1 MRTRIRYFRE
11 SVRLVWESAPSWTL
25 ANIIISVLRSFL
37 PLILIWLLK
46 ELIDIITK
54 VASSGQVRVPA
65 DVLWLIIAVVI
76 FWFLDEAASGL
87 DTYIR
92 KKQSMKLEDYMY
104 GLLHSKSIKLD
115 LINFERSEYYDALSR
130 ASREAP
136 WRPNSILNH
145 VVSMIRGLLSLLLM
159 AGVLAFLN
167 WWLAALLL
175 AVNIPGIWLRLH
187 YTGIL
192 YSFRLRQTPEAR
204 KAAYFNWLL
213 TGERPSREIRLFGL
227 GDYFISLFRK
237 SYLKTREEELEIL
250 KKRTLIELISD
261 VVKAAAVLLTL
272 VIIAGKTVSGGITLG
287 QMAMFVLAFRQG
299 MIYIKDFLG
308 SLAGLYE
315 DSLFVGD
322 VFEFL
327 SLEEN
332 VKAFPPEAELEDFRH
347 NIVVDNLCFT
357 YPGNKIRTINN
368 VSFEIKKGE
377 IIALVGPNG
386 AGKSTLARLLCRLYD
401 PQSGSVICDG
411 INIKN
416 LDPKKYRKLLSVVF
430 QDFMLY
436 NMAAGENIRMGNIDE
451 KMPDDKIVAAAKV
464 TGIDAL
470 IRELPE
476 GYDTAIGTLFEDS
489 RELSWGEWQKIALAR
504 AIFREAPL
512 LILDEPS
519 SALDAE
525 TEYDIFNRFR
535 DIVKGR
541 TSILISH
548 RFTNINLADR
558 IIVLDKGAIV
568 ESGTHEE
575 LMKRKGLYHTMYS
588 KQSSRFDR

>member
-1 MRTRIRYFRE
+1 MRTRIKYFRE
-11 SVRLVWESAPSWTL
+11 SIRLVWKSAPSWTL

-37 PLILIWLLK
+37 PLVLIWLLK

-54 VASSGQVRVPA
+54 VASSGQGTVPA

-104 GLLHSKSIKLD
+104 GLLHSKSVKLD

-136 WRPNSILNH
+136 WRPNSILNNI
-145 VVSMIRGLLSLLLM
+145 VSMTRGLLSLLLM

-204 KAAYFNWLL
+204 KTAYFNWLL

-237 SYLKTREEELEIL
+237 SFLKTQEEELDIL

-272 VIIAGKTVSGGITLG
+272 VIIAEKTVSGGITLG

-347 NIVVDNLCFT
+347 NIVADKLCFT
-357 YPGNKIRTINN
+357 YPGNKTRTINN

-401 PQSGSVICDG
+401 PESGSVICDG

-436 NMAAGENIRMGNIDE
+436 NMAAGENIRMGDIDE
-451 KMPDDKIVAAAKV
+451 KMPDDKIIAAAKV

-470 IRELPE
+470 I
-476 GYDTAIGTLFEDS
+476 
-489 RELSWGEWQKIALAR
+489 
-504 AIFREAPL
+504 
-512 LILDEPS
+512 
-519 SALDAE
+519 
-525 TEYDIFNRFR
+525 
-535 DIVKGR
+535 
-541 TSILISH
+541 
-548 RFTNINLADR
+548 
-558 IIVLDKGAIV
+558 
-568 ESGTHEE
+568 
-575 LMKRKGLYHTMYS
+575 
-588 KQSSRFDR
+588 